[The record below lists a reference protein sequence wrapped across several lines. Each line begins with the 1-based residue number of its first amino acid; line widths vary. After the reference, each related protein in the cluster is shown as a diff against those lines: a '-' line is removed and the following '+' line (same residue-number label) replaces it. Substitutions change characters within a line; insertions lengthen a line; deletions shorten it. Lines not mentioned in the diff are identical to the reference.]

1 MALITIDIGGSS
13 IKYSLFSEGK
23 LGEVKS
29 KQTPDNLEDYYSCLK
44 DIVSEMRQERTN
56 ITGVAMSSPGA
67 VNQST
72 GYIEGFSALPYIH
85 GFNIQHALEEKL
97 G

>member
-1 MALITIDIGGSS
+1 MALITIDVGGSS

-44 DIVSEMRQERTN
+44 DIVREMRQESKN

-67 VNQST
+67 VNQAT
-72 GYIEGFSALPYIH
+72 GY
-85 GFNIQHALEEKL
+85 
-97 G
+97 